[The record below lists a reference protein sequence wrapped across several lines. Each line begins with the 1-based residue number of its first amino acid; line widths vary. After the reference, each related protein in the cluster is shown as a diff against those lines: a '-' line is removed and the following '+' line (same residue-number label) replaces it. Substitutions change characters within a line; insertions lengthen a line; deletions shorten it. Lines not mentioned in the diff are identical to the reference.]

1 MKKAWCDDGRKGKM
15 LWAVACTCFFG
26 CLRAGEALTPEGVQF
41 DAKAH
46 LAWED
51 VQLEDAPSPRWIRLR
66 IKESKT
72 DRLRAG
78 EFVALQRTDGCIC
91 PVKSF
96 VAEVKRALEKEGLAA
111 EGISGHS
118 FRIGAAT
125 AAAEG
130 GASEDDVKALGRWK
144 SREYRGY
151 IRRDEG
157 AQAASAKKWV
167 TSLKEEQS

>member
-1 MKKAWCDDGRKGKM
+1 M
-15 LWAVACTCFFG
+15 
-26 CLRAGEALTPEGVQF
+26 TPEGVQF

-91 PVKSF
+91 PVKAMLEFMAVRGPGPGPFFSGEEGQGLSRRSF

-125 AAAEG
+125 AAAEV

-157 AQAASAKKWV
+157 TQAASAKKWV